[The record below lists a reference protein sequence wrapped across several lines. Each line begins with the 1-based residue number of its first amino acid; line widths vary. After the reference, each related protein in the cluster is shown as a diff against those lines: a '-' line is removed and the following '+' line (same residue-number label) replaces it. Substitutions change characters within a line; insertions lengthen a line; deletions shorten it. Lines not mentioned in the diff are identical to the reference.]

1 MRAIVAGCVL
11 AVLSTAGAALAQ
23 GAPATRQPVADP
35 LRKIQVLAFAGE
47 PSQWPA
53 PPPDMI
59 RRAAVQGD
67 PAGWL
72 DENDAPIAAWR
83 QAPQSGNVT
92 LKLETSAAGRVVICA
107 PIVPSYGQQPAWAA
121 DLCPPLVARAR
132 VVPALRADG
141 SRMADEIIFS
151 ANFQYVAFVQNRP
164 GPLIESHGLS
174 PAPPPPSDFN
184 PDLRAWPPSAN
195 WLRRVAQQPAFRQPP
210 EQPGGEPLTGPAT
223 GVVIADRQSGAPE
236 CRVVLS
242 SGDAQADSRA
252 CGHVRK
258 VLKPKWAE
266 TVPPSL
272 RRWPVLLGA
281 SGKVFRAIGPDPS
294 AIRRLDVDPAEVER
308 LAALW
313 RPEAPGVGPVRMSAT
328 LGADGRP
335 TGCRVYQSSGNDAA
349 DAAACRLFQS
359 EARFT
364 PARDAFGQPGRLEG
378 WVGLGLQ

>member
-59 RRAAVQGD
+59 RRATVEGD

-83 QAPQSGNVT
+83 KAPQSGNVT
-92 LKLETSAAGRVVICA
+92 LKLETNADGRAIACA

-141 SRMADEIIFS
+141 SRMADEIIFN
-151 ANFQYVAFVQNRP
+151 ANFQYVAFVSNRP

-174 PAPPPPSDFN
+174 PAPPPSSDFN
-184 PDLRAWPPSAN
+184 PDLRVWPPSAN

-223 GVVIADRQSGAPE
+223 GVVIADRKSGDPE
-236 CRVVLS
+236 CRVVLP

-252 CGHVRK
+252 CDHARR
-258 VLKPKWAE
+258 VLKPKWAA
-266 TVPPSL
+266 TVPPAV

-281 SGKVFRAIGPDPS
+281 NGKGFRAIAPDPS
-294 AIRRLDVDPAEVER
+294 AIRRLGVDPVEVER

-313 RPEAPGVGPVRMSAT
+313 RAAAPGTGLVRMSAT

-335 TGCRVYQSSGNDAA
+335 TGCRIYESSGNDVA
-349 DAAACRLFQS
+349 DAAACRLFRS